1 MKLFITRNHCQRLL
15 PRRLMNIVCIINV
28 VVCILGGT
36 GGQNLLAQAQPVRG
50 VWLTNVDSD
59 ALASRENIRAAVN
72 LCAELG
78 FNTIFTVVWNRSVT
92 LYPSAVMQSLTGVSI
107 DPKFAGRDPLR
118 ELIEEA
124 KPRGIK
130 VIAWFEF
137 GFSCSYDQAD
147 GGVIIRKKP
156 HWAACA
162 SNGKIVSKNK
172 FQWMNGFH
180 PEVQEFM
187 MSLLKE
193 VVQRYDVDGIQGDDR
208 LPALPSEA
216 GYDDYT
222 AALYK
227 AETGSAPPTYH
238 KDYAW
243 VQWRAEKMNAL
254 MKRIHTELKAL
265 NPALIISMSP
275 SIYPWSVEEYLQDW
289 VTWVREG
296 WVDMVCPQVYRY
308 DIAKYRK
315 ELDAI
320 VQRQVRKEDV
330 SKLAPGV
337 LLKVGSYYAPEEFL
351 RQMIAANR
359 SAGLQGEVMFFFEGI
374 KKYPALFKELYK
386 P

>member
-1 MKLFITRNHCQRLL
+1 MMKWFKALNNPYHR
-15 PRRLMNIVCIINV
+15 VVSIISV
-28 VVCILGGT
+28 MSIVVCMIVET
-36 GGQNLLAQAQPVRG
+36 GGQRLLAQAQPVRG

-59 ALASRENIRAAVN
+59 ALKSREHIRAAVN

-107 DPKFAGRDPLR
+107 DPAFAGRDPLR
-118 ELIEEA
+118 ELLEEA

-147 GGVIIRKKP
+147 GGIIIRKKP
-156 HWAACA
+156 HWAARA

-180 PEVQEFM
+180 PEVQEFII
-187 MSLLKE
+187 SLLKE
-193 VVQRYDVDGIQGDDR
+193 VVQKYDVDGIQGDDR
-208 LPALPSEA
+208 LPALPSES

-227 AETGSAPPTYH
+227 AETGSAPPPYH

-265 NPALIISMSP
+265 KPALIISMSP

-308 DIAKYRK
+308 DIGKYRK

-320 VQRQVRKEDV
+320 VQRQVRKEDM
-330 SKLAPGV
+330 SKLVPGV

-359 SAGLQGEVMFFFEGI
+359 AAGLQGEVMFFFEGI
-374 KKYPALFKELYK
+374 KKYPALFKEFYK